1 MKLYS
6 TVTALVFILT
16 FSAVAQSQSA
26 NVLAPVFQLGDQA
39 TTIPAP
45 TGFAE
50 AASQFETIRNQFTT
64 TEAPGNEMLAVFLPQ
79 ADCEKLRGGTFGPF
93 NFYTK
98 VSVRAAVRGESYSS
112 ARFADLIAYFR
123 KNEVTLLDMNSPAM
137 KATLRRLNQ
146 GLSDLNK
153 KETNV
158 DLPQLTRLGE
168 FDTRPNVYSV
178 MLLMNMTATSAGS
191 VTTTPLLGTL
201 TYLRVKD
208 RMIYVYSYRRY
219 SAAEDINVLRDFT
232 KQWVTQILA
241 AN

>member
-6 TVTALVFILT
+6 TVTALIFIL
-16 FSAVAQSQSA
+16 SLNAVAQSQSA

-50 AASQFETIRNQFTT
+50 AASQFEPIRNQFTT

-79 ADCEKLRGGTFGPF
+79 ADCEKLRAGTFGPF

-137 KATLRRLNQ
+137 KATLRRLDQ
-146 GLSDLNK
+146 GMSDLNK
-153 KETNV
+153 KETHV

-178 MLLMNMTATSAGS
+178 MLLMNMTATSADS
-191 VTTTPLLGTL
+191 VTATPLLGTL

-208 RMIYVYSYRRY
+208 RMIYVYTYRKY
-219 SAAEDINVLRDFT
+219 TAAEDINVLRDFT

>member
-1 MKLYS
+1 MKIYS
-6 TVTALVFILT
+6 TLTALIFILSL
-16 FSAVAQSQSA
+16 SAVAQSQSA

-45 TGFAE
+45 TGFCE
-50 AASQFETIRNQFTT
+50 AASQFEIIRSQFTA
-64 TEAPGNEMLAVFLPQ
+64 TEAAGNEMLAIFLPQ
-79 ADCEKLRGGTFGPF
+79 ADCDRLRAGTPGPF

-98 VSVRAAVRGESYSS
+98 VSVRAAVRAESYSS
-112 ARFADLIAYFR
+112 TRFADLVAYFR
-123 KNEVTLLDMNSPAM
+123 KNEGTLLDMNSPAM

-146 GLSDLNK
+146 GLSNLNN
-153 KETNV
+153 KETQV

-178 MLLMNMTATSAGS
+178 MLLMKMTASSGDS
-191 VTTTPLLGTL
+191 VVTTPLLGGL

-208 RMIYVYSYRRY
+208 RMIYVYTYRKY
-219 SAAEDINVLRDFT
+219 TAEDDVNVLRDFT

>member
-1 MKLYS
+1 MKLFS
-6 TVTALVFILT
+6 TVTVLIFILT
-16 FSAVAQSQSA
+16 LSAVAQSQSA

-45 TGFAE
+45 RGFAE
-50 AASQFETIRNQFTT
+50 AASQFESIRNQFTT

-137 KATLRRLNQ
+137 KATLRRLDQ
-146 GLSDLNK
+146 GMSDLNK
-153 KETNV
+153 RETHV

-178 MLLMNMTATSAGS
+178 MLLMNMTATSADS

-208 RMIYVYSYRRY
+208 RMIYVYSYRKY

>member
-6 TVTALVFILT
+6 TLTALILVLSL
-16 FSAVAQSQSA
+16 SAVAQAQSA

-45 TGFAE
+45 AGFAE
-50 AASQFETIRNQFTT
+50 AASQFETIRSQFTA
-64 TEAPGNEMLAVFLPQ
+64 TEAAGNDMLALFLPQ
-79 ADCEKLRGGTFGPF
+79 ADCEKLRAGTFGPF

-112 ARFADLIAYFR
+112 ARFADLVAYFR
-123 KNEVTLLDMNSPAM
+123 KNEGTLLDMNSPAV
-137 KATLRRLNQ
+137 KATLRSLNQ
-146 GLSDLNK
+146 GLSNLNN
-153 KETNV
+153 KETYV

-178 MLLMNMTATSAGS
+178 MLLMKMTASSGDS
-191 VTTTPLLGTL
+191 VVTTPLLGSL

-208 RMIYVYSYRRY
+208 RMIYVYTYRKY
-219 SAAEDINVLRDFT
+219 TSEDDVKVLRDFT
-232 KQWVTQILA
+232 RQWVTQILA